1 MPAAYQALD
10 WPFKGHSAGLMN
22 GSLADLS
29 YAERM
34 EVIAYRTRMWLS
46 KLN

>member
-10 WPFKGHSAGLMN
+10 WPFKGHSAGLVN
-22 GSLADLS
+22 AILSDLP